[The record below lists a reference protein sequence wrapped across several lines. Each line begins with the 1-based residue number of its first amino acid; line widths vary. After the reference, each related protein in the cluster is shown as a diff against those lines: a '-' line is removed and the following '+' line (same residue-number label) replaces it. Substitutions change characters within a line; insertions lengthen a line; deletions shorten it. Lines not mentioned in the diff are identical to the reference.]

1 MTRPY
6 INHLI
11 EVLDRVASEGSD
23 MDVLTLSESPWKG
36 HWLARAVVAT
46 RSEICWIA
54 TTEKA
59 PHAGPAE
66 AA

>member
-1 MTRPY
+1 LTKPY

-36 HWLARAVVAT
+36 HGWRVQWWLP

-59 PHAGPAE
+59 PHVGPAE